1 LGRNKAG
8 KAVLT
13 LPKGAAPL
21 VPVRVNDPQ
30 HDRLVAVTNRGYL
43 LCFPVADLPQLPKG
57 KGNKIIGIPPKAQ
70 DERLAALL
78 CLAPNANVV
87 IHSGKRHLTL
97 KPEELAAYNGLRGRR
112 GKLLPRGLQ
121 RVELLSI

>member
-1 LGRNKAG
+1 
-8 KAVLT
+8 
-13 LPKGAAPL
+13 
-21 VPVRVNDPQ
+21 
-30 HDRLVAVTNRGYL
+30 VAVTNQGYL

-78 CLAPNANVV
+78 CLAPSSSLV

-97 KPEELAAYNGLRGRR
+97 KPDDLEGYNGLRGRR

-121 RVELLSI
+121 RVEKLAVAE